1 VSDSNPNYFF
11 APRKWRGATIAP
23 LSSGLE
29 GLEMASEKVVKLGL
43 AAAMI
48 AVVLG
53 VAGYVMV
60 FWHNYQGC
68 QQLEAEAAKNGKPMS
83 CADIKAAAKAQGR

>member
-1 VSDSNPNYFF
+1 
-11 APRKWRGATIAP
+11 
-23 LSSGLE
+23 
-29 GLEMASEKVVKLGL
+29 MASEKVVKLGL

-53 VAGYVMV
+53 VAGYVLV

-68 QQLEAEAAKNGKPMS
+68 QQLEAEAARNGKPMS
-83 CADIKAAAKAQGR
+83 CADIKAAAKAASRK